1 MTGFAGILILFG
13 LLIFS
18 VRERTQRLQKAH
30 RGKENVEE
38 MPIHGSPLAESIS
51 QTVGIAG
58 GIYIAIVT
66 TINFLKLDVPETF
79 TCWGISLDPIATTA
93 FLVTILH
100 PFILAVFD
108 KFKVR

>member
-1 MTGFAGILILFG
+1 MTGFAGILILCG

-18 VRERTQRLQKAH
+18 VRERTQRLQKVRRKANM
-30 RGKENVEE
+30 ED
-38 MPIHGSPLAESIS
+38 MPSYSSPLAESIS

-58 GIYIAIVT
+58 GIYIAIAT
-66 TINFLKLDVPETF
+66 TINFLKLDVPENF
-79 TCWGISLDPIATTA
+79 ICWGISLDPVAMTA
-93 FLVTILH
+93 FLATILH